1 MKRPRRWL
9 EARQTL
15 TGKTHWHLTDHAH
28 KMLTYWCLGLAAV
41 FFTIS
46 VTWAVVSCAVFK
58 DCGVGQRQ
66 PVKPAA
72 DTDPHI
78 RQWQRQQQQIEQFRE
93 QLRKQQ
99 QQQQQE
105 KQ

>member
-28 KMLTYWCLGLAAV
+28 KMLTYWCLALSAV
-41 FFTIS
+41 FFTVS
-46 VTWAVVSCAVFK
+46 VVWAVFSCAVFK
-58 DCGVGQRQ
+58 DCGVGQRSRTA
-66 PVKPAA
+66 KAA
-72 DTDPHI
+72 EDTDPAV
-78 RQWQRQQQQIEQFRE
+78 RQWQRQQEQIEQFRE
-93 QLRKQQ
+93 QLR
-99 QQQQQE
+99 QQQQE

>member
-15 TGKTHWHLTDHAH
+15 NGRTHWRLTDHAH
-28 KMLTYWCLGLAAV
+28 KMLTYGCLILSAV
-41 FFTIS
+41 FFTLS
-46 VTWAVVSCAVFK
+46 VTWAVFSCAVLD

-66 PVKPAA
+66 PAKPAA
-72 DTDPHI
+72 DTDPAV
-78 RQWQRQQQQIEQFRE
+78 RQWQRQQEQIEQFRE
-93 QLRKQQ
+93 QLR